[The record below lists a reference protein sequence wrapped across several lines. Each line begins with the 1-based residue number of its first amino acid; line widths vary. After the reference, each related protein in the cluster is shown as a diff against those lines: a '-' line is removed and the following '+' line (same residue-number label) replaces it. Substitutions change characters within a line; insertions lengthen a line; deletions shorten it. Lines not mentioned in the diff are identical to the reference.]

1 MASRKRYAIQVRNGD
16 GSLVETIRVPVR
28 VEAIGNFAPL
38 FCTYPGVKTRCLVQ
52 SDELHLDEP
61 MRCDADEHVGKL
73 FILPRDRNGKL
84 VPTWADINKET

>member
-1 MASRKRYAIQVRNGD
+1 VSRKRYSIEVRSGD

-52 SDELHLDEP
+52 SDEPHLDDP
-61 MRCDADEHVGKL
+61 MRCVETDHVGKL
-73 FILPRDRNGKL
+73 FITPSNRDGKP
-84 VPTWADINKET
+84 VPTWADINKDS

>member
-1 MASRKRYAIQVRNGD
+1 MSRKRHTIQVRNGD

-52 SDELHLDEP
+52 SDEPHLDDP
-61 MRCDADEHVGKL
+61 MRCVEADHVGKL
-73 FILPRDRNGKL
+73 FIMPRDQNGKL
-84 VPTWADINKET
+84 VPTWADIYKEA